1 MYNSLQIILNSDLY
15 IYFSKKR
22 EREEEEELDGKYPV
36 VDLLRNVGEMGKGFV
51 RDVYLLKDSRL
62 TN

>member
-1 MYNSLQIILNSDLY
+1 MHNSPRITLSSDLY

-22 EREEEEELDGKYPV
+22 ERKEEELGGKYP
-36 VDLLRNVGEMGKGFV
+36 VDLLRNVGELGKGFV
-51 RDVYLLKDSRL
+51 RDVYLIKAPKL

>member
-22 EREEEEELDGKYPV
+22 ERNEEELEGKYP
-36 VDLLRNVGEMGKGFV
+36 VDLLRNVGELGKGFV
-51 RDVYLLKDSRL
+51 RDVYLLKAPRL